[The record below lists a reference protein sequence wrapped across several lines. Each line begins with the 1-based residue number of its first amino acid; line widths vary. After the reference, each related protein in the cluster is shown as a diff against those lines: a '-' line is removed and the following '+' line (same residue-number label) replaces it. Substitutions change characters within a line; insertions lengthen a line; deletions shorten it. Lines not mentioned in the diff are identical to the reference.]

1 MRNVPICSSRA
12 CCSAPGGSLRAVSKS
27 LAAIFSRSCILSPL
41 HFAVQN
47 TTGFGE
53 ALSVR
58 YRTPPLICRTAGKL
72 CKCYA
77 ALGLNHRLTG
87 PAHPRHDLLA
97 VVFVAG
103 HDLPPV
109 TVSEREP
116 SLTHPQRRLSRWA
129 AGHAP
134 GPQPPG
140 NPSSRGFGCS
150 GGNPLAT
157 WRTIAMISCTISPR
171 APPVAS
177 LSRYSTA
184 ARISVLASSGL
195 ANSQSS

>member
-1 MRNVPICSSRA
+1 MADCNSFRFAATALNLMRNVPICSSRA

-103 HDLPPV
+103 HDLPAV

-116 SLTHPQRRLSRWA
+116 SLISIQRRLFHFEGIIGGA
-129 AGHAP
+129 ALMRNRIRP
-134 GPQPPG
+134 GG
-140 NPSSRGFGCS
+140 RS
-150 GGNPLAT
+150 
-157 WRTIAMISCTISPR
+157 
-171 APPVAS
+171 
-177 LSRYSTA
+177 
-184 ARISVLASSGL
+184 
-195 ANSQSS
+195 